1 MTRSKKFAALLT
13 VVVVCICTAPLSA
26 ELVPP
31 YISGTSTATL
41 VTELGPYYGW
51 YLYVINLDWNLTM
64 DGEEGDGLS
73 HWDMIYRYDCSI
85 AEVGFDSPAGYSTSV
100 EYPEDPCAMG
110 WSGYFLPEGDPTVDG
125 HPVIK
130 FNDPFSPPEAEP
142 GPQGYGTFSFYADAT
157 PVYGTFTNALV
168 AKAGNTPNTYGNL
181 TGDAPPCTVPEPATI
196 CLLGLGGLALL
207 RKRRN

>member
-1 MTRSKKFAALLT
+1 MRKGRKFVALLT

-41 VTELGPYYGW
+41 VNNEVSPYYGW
-51 YLYVINLDWNLTM
+51 YLYVINIDWDLNSM
-64 DGEEGDGLS
+64 GAGLS
-73 HWDMIYRYDCSI
+73 HWDMIYRYDCAI
-85 AEVGFDSPAGYSTSV
+85 AEVGFDSPAGYSTTASQ
-100 EYPEDPCAMG
+100 PDNPSAMG
-110 WSGYFLPEGDPTVDG
+110 WSGYFLPGGDPTVDG

-130 FNDPFSPPEAEP
+130 FNDPFFPPEAQP
-142 GPQGYGTFSFYADAT
+142 GPEGYGTFSFYADAT

-168 AKAGNTPNTYGNL
+168 AKAGTIPDTYGNL

-196 CLLGLGGLALL
+196 CLLGLGSLALL